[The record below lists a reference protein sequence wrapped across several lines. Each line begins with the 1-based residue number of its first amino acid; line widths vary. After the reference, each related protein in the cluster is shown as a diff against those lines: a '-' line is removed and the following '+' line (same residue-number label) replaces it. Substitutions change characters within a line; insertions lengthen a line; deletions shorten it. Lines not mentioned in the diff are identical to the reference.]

1 MPKKKTYI
9 IDTNVYLTDAGAINS
24 FGVNDIVV
32 PLKVLEEIDKH
43 KKRQDGV
50 GVNAR
55 NTIRAL
61 DKLRKKGS
69 INDGVRIDKGLGLLR
84 AADYDLSVVP
94 KEWDP
99 SDSDNQIIATALTE
113 KLKDPD
119 KKIISTI
126 RRSDLA
132 LEAVDARSDIFSGGE
147 KLDSKIVELDFQ
159 KRILRL
165 SPKEAQKDEQA
176 SLIKKFGK
184 NASKSGQTLASIFKK
199 AMGKKEEK

>member
-119 KKIISTI
+119 KKIIVVSRDINMRVKCDSIGGRLKVTI
-126 RRSDLA
+126 LQVLSALQANFIPALRR
-132 LEAVDARSDIFSGGE
+132 FS
-147 KLDSKIVELDFQ
+147 
-159 KRILRL
+159 
-165 SPKEAQKDEQA
+165 
-176 SLIKKFGK
+176 
-184 NASKSGQTLASIFKK
+184 
-199 AMGKKEEK
+199 

>member
-1 MPKKKTYI
+1 M
-9 IDTNVYLTDAGAINS
+9 S
-24 FGVNDIVV
+24 
-32 PLKVLEEIDKH
+32 LEELSFLENIEELKKFSKGQTIDVKLISIDDE
-43 KKRQDGV
+43 KAKV
-50 GVNAR
+50 SK
-55 NTIRAL
+55 RAL
-61 DKLRKKGS
+61 DKDPWDFFKENNKKVGDVITTRVLEVLKTGS
-69 INDGVRIDKGLGLLR
+69 IKVS
-84 AADYDLSVVP
+84 A
-94 KEWDP
+94 
-99 SDSDNQIIATALTE
+99 
-113 KLKDPD
+113 DPD

-132 LEAVDARSDIFSGGE
+132 LEAADARSDIFSGGE